1 VLFRPAMAFA
11 PITAKL
17 YAPPYTSTD
26 NPHVLVVDPT
36 TNATDM
42 ATLCAT
48 ANGTGFRPRRGTTTS
63 TVPIR
68 TLWSGIAYAPVT
80 SKLYC
85 SPVDVTAVLVID
97 PVANTTDTAALGNLD
112 DTLDKYSGIVYCP
125 VTSKLYCSPSSA
137 Q

>member
-1 VLFRPAMAFA
+1 
-11 PITAKL
+11 
-17 YAPPYTSTD
+17 
-26 NPHVLVVDPT
+26 
-36 TNATDM
+36 
-42 ATLCAT
+42 
-48 ANGTGFRPRRGTTTS
+48 
-63 TVPIR
+63 
-68 TLWSGIAYAPVT
+68 VT